1 MEGDA
6 GTVPVSTDGEQ
17 QTADTADTADAA
29 ADIADEDTAAEAAT
43 TEPVQA
49 DTADA
54 GPRPSR
60 VGRRQLLGICALLV
74 VLAAGLA
81 AAGYL
86 GLRDHASS
94 QAMARDNA
102 EAVAA
107 AKHCVLATQAPDG
120 DDVALAQQTIL
131 DCSAGEFRT
140 QAGLYGEILVQA
152 YRAAKVHVELTE
164 MGAAVERNNDDGS
177 VDILVAFRVKVD
189 NVETQ
194 GKEVGYRLRAQMVRE
209 DGQYRIGRLDQ
220 VAR

>member
-17 QTADTADTADAA
+17 QTADTVATTAA
-29 ADIADEDTAAEAAT
+29 AVIADEDTAAHSVT

-49 DTADA
+49 DVAEA
-54 GPRPSR
+54 GSVPSR
-60 VGRRQLLGICALLV
+60 LGRRRLLAVFALLV

-86 GLRDHASS
+86 GLRAHAAS
-94 QAMARDNA
+94 QVMAADNV
-102 EAVAA
+102 EAVEA

-120 DDVALAQQTIL
+120 ADVALAQQTIL
-131 DCSAGEFRT
+131 DCAAGEFRT
-140 QAGLYGEILVQA
+140 QAGLYGEIFVQA
-152 YRAAKVHVELTE
+152 YRAAKVHTELTE

-177 VDILVAFRVKVD
+177 VDVLVAFRVRVD

-194 GKEVGYRLRAQMVRE
+194 GKEVGYRLRAQMIRE